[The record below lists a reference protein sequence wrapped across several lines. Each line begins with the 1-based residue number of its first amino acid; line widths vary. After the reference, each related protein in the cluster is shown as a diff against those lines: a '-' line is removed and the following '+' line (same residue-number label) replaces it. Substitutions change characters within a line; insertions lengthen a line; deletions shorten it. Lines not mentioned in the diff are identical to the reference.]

1 MFVNVPVSF
10 DEVGKVIRGRA
21 PWVGPSRPDRKRAA
35 LVLLPGQRLKMTWVV
50 FRVLKFPSGIRS
62 GDPVSWLEPSGRLAV
77 RPLPCSPAP
86 RPATSI
92 LGVLGRPGDVVAES
106 VVCSL

>member
-50 FRVLKFPSGIRS
+50 FGVLKFPSGIRS
-62 GDPVSWLEPSGRLAV
+62 GDPVSWLEPSGRTAR
-77 RPLPCSPAP
+77 RPLPCSPP
-86 RPATSI
+86 GHLHP
-92 LGVLGRPGDVVAES
+92 GRAREAGRVVAES